1 MLEPLEHS
9 LPMKNRLFTLIL
21 ILTLVFY
28 AIVGYHFLTGWHPII
43 MMIFAILLGLVI
55 NLTVFTLLNLIGK
68 GLKSIQLKS
77 ITAILSGI
85 IVFIILKYVGFGWP
99 IVFYSGIIT
108 LGILFCIAIYRFQL
122 KRSFRSSAFLLIM
135 GIGVGYVLLILA
147 GSGADPYE
155 KEVPLAFSSNTNFLP
170 SEATLE
176 NPAALGTYTVKTFTY
191 GSGTDELREEFA
203 AGVTYK
209 TNTVDATWLIP
220 DWIDKKKKW
229 RERYW
234 GFGAENFP
242 LNGRVYMPEGDGPF
256 PLTLIVHGN
265 HSMID
270 YSDDGYGYL
279 GELLPSRGIIAVSVD
294 ENFLNGH
301 WSGDFRG
308 KEMPARAWLL
318 LKHLEQW
325 RNWNTEEGHEL
336 FKKVDMENIMLVGH
350 SRGGEAVSIAAA
362 YNPLPYFPDQA
373 KQKFDFNFNI
383 KGVVALAPT
392 DYRYDRKIILNNI
405 NFLSIQG
412 SYDADEV
419 SFWGMRPYRRLQ
431 YTDSISR
438 FKSGVYIHH
447 ANHGQFNS
455 TWGNSDFG
463 APSKW
468 LLNLNPLLKE
478 EQQQEAAK
486 VFISAFAEASLKN
499 NQEYRTLFK
508 DVSIAKQWL
517 PVEHYLTSFQPSN
530 FHTIADFEEDLDVT
544 TAKDDTK
551 IQTSHLA
558 LWKEQNLPTRDK
570 GSQENNAVI
579 IGWDAETSA
588 SSSDMGVY
596 ELTLSANDASAF
608 TTNSTLQFTL
618 GAGNHEWLDINLT
631 EAQKEAKKD
640 EDKREVPQLD
650 FTIQLTDASG
660 HKSAMKIN
668 EIKGITKPLKTRFT
682 KFKFLDKDM
691 IGEDWEVQLQ
701 TYHLPMQRFITANP
715 EFAAKNVAS
724 IKFIF
729 DQTDYGV
736 VVLDEIG
743 VSGS

>member
-85 IVFIILKYVGFGWP
+85 VVFIILKYVGFGWP

-108 LGILFCIAIYRFQL
+108 LGILFCIAIYRFQS
-122 KRSFRSSAFLLIM
+122 KRSFQSSAFLLIM

-155 KEVPLAFSSNTNFLP
+155 KEVPLAFSTNTNFLP
-170 SEATLE
+170 SEVTLE
-176 NPAALGTYTVKTFTY
+176 NPAALGPYTVKTFTY

-220 DWIDKKKKW
+220 DWVDKKKKW
-229 RERYW
+229 REHYW

-265 HSMID
+265 HNMID

-279 GELLPSRGIIAVSVD
+279 GELLASRGIIAVSVD

-336 FKKVDMENIMLVGH
+336 SKKVDMENIMLVGH

-486 VFISAFAEASLKN
+486 VFISAFAEASLKD

-579 IGWDAETSA
+579 LGWDAETSA

-596 ELTLSANDASAF
+596 ELMLSANDASAF

-660 HKSAMKIN
+660 HTSAMKIN

-715 EFAAKNVAS
+715 EFAAKDVAS

-736 VVLDEIG
+736 VVIDEIG